1 MKLKFKFKFIAS
13 LVLILPFLF
22 MASSCEELLAD
33 LDDEDVEQVYE
44 NLGWWGMEDEDTE
57 SIEDGISFGSGDLP
71 SKVDISGN
79 MPPVG
84 NQGQYGT
91 CVAWAVG
98 YGHKT
103 YMEAVENNRTTAD
116 LSNTAYQFSPKYLF
130 WAIPSGSKNDDCNG
144 TGFQPA
150 YDVMLSKGIA
160 QESVVPYTDLG
171 DCSGSTTSA
180 WDNNADDYLIE
191 NYREIDVDKAT
202 IKQYLAQGRAV
213 VFGAKLGDDFMNWNS
228 SSILYSDTYGYS
240 GQHAYHAMIL
250 TGYDDSKGT
259 NGAFRVLNS
268 WGTGWGDNGY
278 IWVDQ
283 NFFVG
288 SGGDFAFCA
297 FVAQNAAN
305 TAPDLDDPEDG
316 MDVMAW
322 ELSDELNVDNP
333 DPDGRNRTARYDV
346 YNSGNEPILASEDWN
361 ILYVYYNAY
370 DANDYGIILYDYYSD
385 DYADQANGMPDNW
398 SLDSDG
404 DGVGNWYN
412 YVDVPAS
419 QSVAQALY
427 DDPDARFR
435 WDYTMPEITG
445 EYYLVIIADGYD
457 VLKEV
462 NEENNYFYLTDT
474 NGEPIQITNGVI
486 QDPLMDNSKSGVVPP
501 KKFGPSEK
509 PTVRTEKNLNAYTT
523 KEITAMIKNRKETG
537 DIQRK
542 AMQYVNKNSY
552 PKKVEKR

>member
-1 MKLKFKFKFIAS
+1 MKLKFKFIAS
-13 LVLILPFLF
+13 LALILPFLF
-22 MASSCEELLAD
+22 MASSCEEILAD
-33 LDDEDVEQVYE
+33 LDDEDTEQIYE
-44 NLGWWGMEDEDTE
+44 NLGWIGIDKEDTE
-57 SIEDGISFGSGDLP
+57 SIEDAISFGSGDLP
-71 SKVDISGN
+71 SKADISGN

-130 WAIPSGSKNDDCNG
+130 WAIPSGSKGVDCGG

-150 YDVMLSKGIA
+150 YDVMLNKGIA

-171 DCSGSTTSA
+171 DCSGSTSS
-180 WDNNADDYLIE
+180 WDNDASYYKIE
-191 NYREIDVDKAT
+191 NYREIDVNIST

-213 VFGAKLGDDFMNWNS
+213 VFGAKLGDNFMGWNS
-228 SSILYSDTYGYS
+228 SEILYSDTYGYS

-288 SGGDFAFCA
+288 NGGDFAFCA
-297 FVAQNAAN
+297 FAAKNKPTTDPDPDDDNNAD
-305 TAPDLDDPEDG
+305 DLADG

-322 ELSDELNVDNP
+322 ELNDYDNGGGKERVAKYNVF
-333 DPDGRNRTARYDV
+333 
-346 YNSGNEPILASEDWN
+346 NSGNQEVKASEDWN
-361 ILYVYYNAY
+361 ILYLYYNAY
-370 DANDYGIILYDYYSD
+370 DAEDYGILLYDYYSD
-385 DYADQANGMPDNW
+385 DYG
-398 SLDSDG
+398 SLGQDGELTSGG
-404 DGVGNWYN
+404 DGIGNWWN
-412 YVDVPAS
+412 YINVPAG

-427 DDPDARFR
+427 GGSDARFS
-435 WDYTMPEITG
+435 WPYTMPDITG

-457 VLKEV
+457 VLTEV
-462 NEENNYFYLTDT
+462 DEENNYFYLTDT

-486 QDPLMDNSKSGVVPP
+486 QDQLMDNSKSGVVPP
-501 KKFGPSEK
+501 KKFGPSER
-509 PTVRTEKNLNAYTT
+509 PTVRTQKNLNAYTPD
-523 KEITAMIKNRKETG
+523 EITAMIKNRKETG
-537 DIQRK
+537 EIQRK
-542 AMQYVNKNSY
+542 AMQYVNKNSF
-552 PKKVEKR
+552 PKKVERR

>member
-13 LVLILPFLF
+13 LLLILPFLF

-44 NLGWWGMEDEDTE
+44 NLGWIGMDEEDTE

-130 WAIPSGSKNDDCNG
+130 WAIPSGSKGGDCGG

-171 DCSGSTTSA
+171 DCSGSTSS
-180 WDNNADDYLIE
+180 WDSDASYYKIE

-213 VFGAKLGDDFMNWNS
+213 VFGAKLGDNFMGWNS
-228 SSILYSDTYGYS
+228 SEILYSDTYGYS
-240 GQHAYHAMIL
+240 GQHAYHAMTL

-297 FVAQNAAN
+297 FTAQNKPTTDPDPDDDNSADDLAN
-305 TAPDLDDPEDG
+305 G

-322 ELSDELNVDNP
+322 ELNDYDNGGGKERVAKYNVF
-333 DPDGRNRTARYDV
+333 
-346 YNSGNEPILASEDWN
+346 NSGNQEIKASEDWN
-361 ILYVYYNAY
+361 ILYLYYNAY

-385 DYADQANGMPDNW
+385 DHG
-398 SLDSDG
+398 SLGQDGELTSGG
-404 DGVGNWYN
+404 DGIGNWWN
-412 YVDVPAS
+412 YINVPAG

-427 DDPDARFR
+427 GGSDARFS
-435 WDYTMPEITG
+435 WPYTMPSITG

-462 NEENNYFYLTDT
+462 DEENNYFYLTDT

-486 QDPLMDNSKSGVVPP
+486 QDPLMDNSKSGIVPP
-501 KKFGPSEK
+501 KKFGPSER
-509 PTVRTEKNLNAYTT
+509 PTARTENNLNAYTT
-523 KEITAMIKNRKETG
+523 DEITAMIKNRKETG